1 MKSPLKIS
9 VKYSGILQSV
19 KTIVTWTECEHTS
32 LWKASQTR
40 REMHIFSLFNLVMW
54 NRTVIPRDGVL
65 KAAWDT
71 RILNR
76 TGKGMS

>member
-1 MKSPLKIS
+1 MESKPDEK
-9 VKYSGILQSV
+9 G
-19 KTIVTWTECEHTS
+19 
-32 LWKASQTR
+32 
-40 REMHIFSLFNLVMW
+40 EMHIFSLFNLVMW

-76 TGKGMS
+76 TGQGMS